1 MSRPMTSAAS
11 LRIRD
16 AALTDTPRIAEIY
29 AHYVRTSVATF
40 EEVPPDELEIAARF
54 HRVSSFGLPWIVL
67 EDEAGIQGYAYA
79 GPFRDRSA
87 YRFTVEDSIYIDA
100 DHLRCG
106 YGTRL
111 LGELISRCEAL
122 GKRQMIAV
130 VGRFAIGGID
140 RSSYPHGLQT
150 RRYAALGGVQ
160 IRQLGRLCP
169 HDPPP
174 WQRRFC
180 AARLSQLNYCIA
192 AFAADEPVTFRID
205 RRPQNPLN

>member
-11 LRIRD
+11 PRIRD

-54 HRVSSFGLPWIVL
+54 HRVSSFGLPWIVI
-67 EDEAGIQGYAYA
+67 EDEAGVQGYAYA

-130 VGRFAIGGID
+130 VGGSQSAGSIGL
-140 RSSYPHGLQT
+140 HT
-150 RRYAALGGVQ
+150 RTGFKPAGTLPSAGFKFGNWADSVLMIRPLGKG
-160 IRQLGRLCP
+160 GSA
-169 HDPPP
+169 PPDS
-174 WQRRFC
+174 
-180 AARLSQLNYCIA
+180 AN
-192 AFAADEPVTFRID
+192 
-205 RRPQNPLN
+205 

>member
-11 LRIRD
+11 PRIRD

-54 HRVSSFGLPWIVL
+54 HRVSSFGLPWIVI
-67 EDEAGIQGYAYA
+67 EDEAGVQGYAYA

-130 VGRFAIGGID
+130 VGGSQSAGFKFGNCADPVLMIRPLGKGGFA
-140 RSSYPHGLQT
+140 
-150 RRYAALGGVQ
+150 
-160 IRQLGRLCP
+160 
-169 HDPPP
+169 PPDS
-174 WQRRFC
+174 
-180 AARLSQLNYCIA
+180 AS
-192 AFAADEPVTFRID
+192 
-205 RRPQNPLN
+205 